1 MTGYFSDG
9 LRDTRGSE
17 DKDGQGWGGEG
28 AEKITVN
35 KYVYVRM
42 GYWHN

>member
-17 DKDGQGWGGEG
+17 DKDGQGLGGGGGG

-35 KYVYVRM
+35 NLRLF
-42 GYWHN
+42 

>member
-1 MTGYFSDG
+1 MTGYFSDA

-17 DKDGQGWGGEG
+17 DKDGQGWGGGGG

-35 KYVYVRM
+35 NLRLF
-42 GYWHN
+42 

>member
-17 DKDGQGWGGEG
+17 DKDGQGLGGGGGGG

-35 KYVYVRM
+35 NLRLF
-42 GYWHN
+42 

>member
-9 LRDTRGSE
+9 LRNTRGSE
-17 DKDGQGWGGEG
+17 DKDGQGLGGGGGGG

-35 KYVYVRM
+35 NLRLF
-42 GYWHN
+42 

>member
-1 MTGYFSDG
+1 MTGYFFDA

-17 DKDGQGWGGEG
+17 DKDGQGWGEGGGG

-35 KYVYVRM
+35 NLRLF
-42 GYWHN
+42 

>member
-9 LRDTRGSE
+9 LRNTRGSE
-17 DKDGQGWGGEG
+17 DKDGQGLGGGGGG

-35 KYVYVRM
+35 NLRLF
-42 GYWHN
+42 